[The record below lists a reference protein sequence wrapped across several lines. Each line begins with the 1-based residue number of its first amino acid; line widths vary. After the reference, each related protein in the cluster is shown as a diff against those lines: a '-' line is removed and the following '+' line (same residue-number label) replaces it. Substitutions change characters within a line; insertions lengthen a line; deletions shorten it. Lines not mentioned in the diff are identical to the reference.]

1 MRHVESRIQQS
12 CVTWFRMQ
20 YPSIGRLLFA
30 VPNGGSRNAR
40 EAGIMKGE
48 GVTAGVS
55 DMILLYPCSGYNC
68 LCIEFKTEAKG
79 SKQSPYQKEWQELTE
94 RAGNKYIICRSFDDF
109 HREIKDYFKGFNA
122 PLELCSEGT
131 AKDLIRTLEENRLRN
146 SVHLSKLEKTMAEVD
161 KSGFRALATLEK
173 IEALPHIKKLL
184 NEQLQFFE
192 GYIKEHPEAL
202 DDAIANL
209 KEVPVLIP
217 RKKR

>member
-68 LCIEFKTEAKG
+68 LCIEFKTEAKD

-109 HREIKDYFKGFNA
+109 HREIKEYFKGLNHLIEW
-122 PLELCSEGT
+122 PSVEDIINKYEGKIGKSDT
-131 AKDLIRTLEENRLRN
+131 KQVINHKDE
-146 SVHLSKLEKTMAEVD
+146 
-161 KSGFRALATLEK
+161 
-173 IEALPHIKKLL
+173 
-184 NEQLQFFE
+184 
-192 GYIKEHPEAL
+192 
-202 DDAIANL
+202 IANL